1 MRKGKSFVGFICV
14 LIILISIGGIAAA
27 ISLSHRSEVSVDVS
41 GDVSGDV
48 SIELTPKAESMQVY
62 VFDEKP
68 STNNYYI
75 DFKGDYYYMTP
86 TNLEDPVTKSFDI
99 KFFDADG
106 ERLSG
111 KFFDLTIDV
120 ELKSTGNL
128 DAPLW
133 FVDGY
138 YQDDVNKEVTS
149 YYLGKT
155 TRLFY
160 QNALTVKKFS
170 DVSFRLEL
178 SSIYSKISET
188 VHNED
193 GSYSFSSLLTESI
206 ILDYRYS
213 LSNNF
218 SQNLSYFRELLAENT
233 ANKGHVYYLITVS
246 ELNSGLTYEFAL
258 IPG

>member
-1 MRKGKSFVGFICV
+1 MRKGKGFVGFICV

-27 ISLSHRSEVSVDVS
+27 LSLSRTEVSVGVS

-48 SIELTPKAESMQVY
+48 SIEFTPKAESMQVY

-68 STNNYYI
+68 YTNNNYI
-75 DFKGDYYYMTP
+75 DFKGDYYELFP
-86 TNLEDPVTKSFDI
+86 FISEGLATKSFNI

-111 KFFDLTIDV
+111 EFCDVTIDV

-170 DVSFRLEL
+170 DASFRLEL

-188 VHNED
+188 VNNED

-233 ANKGHVYYLITVS
+233 ANRGHVYYLITVS
-246 ELNSGLTYEFAL
+246 ELNSGLIYEFA
-258 IPG
+258 IIHG